1 MTDAPPPAPR
11 SARTATLMLVLVT
24 ILWGISFPLVKNWQK
39 ATPDFPGGTPL
50 SSLTLIGLRMV
61 LALVVFLVAQPRLF
75 REATRREH
83 LVGAILGAVFCLG
96 SFFQVIG
103 LGYTTPARSG
113 FITSLGGAWV
123 PLLAWAI
130 LRVPPVPI
138 MLLGLLV
145 GVSGSVVLSVD
156 VNEVS
161 KEWSV
166 GTGEALTLLSTL
178 LFAGQILILDRLGRR
193 LRSAYLTAG
202 FLGAGMVLGVTGT
215 LMLAISGPGLSVW
228 SSATAELMTHFDV
241 IRDMAVLVVFSM
253 VLGFHWMNTYQP
265 RVSAGRAA
273 LIYFLEPLFASAFSL
288 AWRYDEWSWRLALGG
303 ALILGGNLLVEV
315 PHWLRPPLPSPSPG
329 TESSSSRARS
339 GAE

>member
-1 MTDAPPPAPR
+1 MTDAPPPAQP
-11 SARTATLMLVLVT
+11 SVRTATLMLVLVT
-24 ILWGISFPLVKNWQK
+24 ILWGVSFPLVKNWQN
-39 ATPDFPGGTPL
+39 ATSDFPGGTPL
-50 SSLTLIGLRMV
+50 ASFTLIGLRMV

-75 REATRREH
+75 RDATKREH
-83 LVGAILGAVFCLG
+83 LTGAILGVVFCVG

-145 GVSGSVVLSVD
+145 GVSGSLVLSID

-166 GTGEALTLLSTL
+166 GTGEALTLVSTL

-193 LRSAYLTAG
+193 VRSSYLTVG
-202 FLGAGMVLGVTGT
+202 FLGGGMIVSVCGT
-215 LMLAISGPGLSVW
+215 LILAVLGPGLSLW
-228 SSATAELMTHFDV
+228 GEATARTITRLDT
-241 IRDMAVLVVFSM
+241 IRDLAVLVIFSM
-253 VLGFHWMNTYQP
+253 VFGFHWMNTYQP
-265 RVSAGRAA
+265 RVSAARAA
-273 LIYFLEPLFASAFSL
+273 LIYFLEPIFASAFSI
-288 AWRYDEWSWRLALGG
+288 AWDQDRWSWRLCLGG
-303 ALILGGNLLVEV
+303 LLILGGNLLVEV
-315 PHWLRPPLPSPSPG
+315 PHWVRPPLPKPPQLG
-329 TESSSSRARS
+329 ESASSQTN
-339 GAE
+339 